1 MTPRAGSAKPRSQ
14 PAGPT
19 STVVMAEPL
28 APVRAPQPPTRPT
41 ASSTVRVPAL
51 TAPRMTPPR
60 PSPHPLVHAGYWT
73 CADVLSLASQLALG
87 TLQPTEVALRNH
99 IDQLFRAM
107 LAQAHANGIA
117 PEDAHDMQYALV
129 ALLDEILVH
138 ASWPGRLDWYRSP
151 LQLVYFRENTAG
163 ENFFRRAS
171 ALAAQPHRAHVLL
184 IYFYCLALGFRG
196 RYGATDG
203 AGLAQ
208 AYEAIGAALEPHLE
222 PCDPLSPHGEPTDRG
237 GGLLRAEAPVIRIGL
252 AFAAI
257 ALVLFLL
264 LRVSLSV
271 QLSRTTDRMHAYSRV
286 TEKR

>member
-1 MTPRAGSAKPRSQ
+1 MTPRTGSPKPRSQ
-14 PAGPT
+14 PPGPT

-28 APVRAPQPPTRPT
+28 APVRAPQPPVRPA

-51 TAPRMTPPR
+51 AVPAAKQTRT
-60 PSPHPLVHAGYWT
+60 SPHPLVHAAYWT

-99 IDQLFRAM
+99 IDQLFRA
-107 LAQAHANGIA
+107 LHAQAHANGIG
-117 PEDAHDMQYALV
+117 PEDAHEMQYALV

-138 ASWPGRLDWYRSP
+138 ANWPGRLDWYRSP

-163 ENFFRRAS
+163 ENFFRRAT
-171 ALAAQPHRAHVLL
+171 AFAAQPHRAHVLL
-184 IYFYCLALGFRG
+184 IYYYCLALGFRG
-196 RYGATDG
+196 RHGASDG

-257 ALVLFLL
+257 SLVLFLV
-264 LRVSLSV
+264 LRVTLSI
-271 QLSRTTDRMHAYSRV
+271 QLSRTTDRMHSYSSV